1 MNNEFSEYRNLILKE
16 LERLNTCY
24 QRLDDKVNLV
34 VENMLVLKTKMALYG
49 AAVGLVVTVIVNL
62 IMHMLPGAE

>member
-24 QRLDDKVNLV
+24 QRLDDKVNVV

-49 AAVGLVVTVIVNL
+49 AAVGLVVTVVVNL
-62 IMHMLPGAE
+62 IMHMLPGVE

>member
-49 AAVGLVVTVIVNL
+49 AVVGLVVTVVVNL
-62 IMHMLPGAE
+62 IMHMLPGVE

>member
-49 AAVGLVVTVIVNL
+49 AAVGLVVTVVVNL
-62 IMHMLPGAE
+62 IMHMLPGVE